1 MYFGILE
8 LQSFI
13 EFVVQIR
20 KKDNRITLVKSDFAK
35 RLSPCVKATTWVRQ
49 KNMPKLNG
57 NDKLNYTTQFG
68 FNTVSTTWRQS
79 GIFDLHFSLFLV
91 SQIKITATLYKL

>member
-57 NDKLNYTTQFG
+57 NDKLNYTTQSG

-79 GIFDLHFSLFLV
+79 GIFDLHFPYSW
-91 SQIKITATLYKL
+91 YHR